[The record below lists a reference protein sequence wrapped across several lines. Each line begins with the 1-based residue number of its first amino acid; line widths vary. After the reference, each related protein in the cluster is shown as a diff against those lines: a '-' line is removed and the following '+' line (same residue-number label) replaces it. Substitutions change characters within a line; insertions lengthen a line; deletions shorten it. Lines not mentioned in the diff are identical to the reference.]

1 MGYALTAKS
10 QVTVPKAVR
19 QQLNVEPGQEIDYQ
33 TLPDGRVM
41 MVAVKNMPQ
50 AKGKFAKWRGV
61 GVQKRGTDAIM
72 RDTRGSDWNRTKKA

>member
-19 QQLNVEPGQEIDYQ
+19 QQLNVEPGHEIDYEM
-33 TLPDGRVM
+33 LPDGRVV
-41 MVAVKNMPQ
+41 MVAVKHAAP

-61 GVQKRGTDAIM
+61 GLRK
-72 RDTRGSDWNRTKKA
+72 RDTDSLMRETRGADWNLKKQS

>member
-19 QQLNVEPGQEIDYQ
+19 QQLNIEPGQEIDYQ
-33 TLPDGRVM
+33 TLPDGRVV
-41 MVAVKNMPQ
+41 MVAVKRPSE

-61 GVQKRGTDAIM
+61 GVQKRDTDSLM
-72 RDTRGSDWNRTKKA
+72 RETRGADWNRTKKA